1 MSDAVRFP
9 YEQLSLF
16 DAVSGTVAVS
26 LFDGRKY
33 GVAEPTD
40 LMKRLV
46 SRAAYAVMVGDHSQA
61 LVLTEL
67 KPNQIQKGHEFYHYM
82 IDGNVY
88 AGTFVGRESA

>member
-1 MSDAVRFP
+1 MSNVVHSP

-33 GVAEPTD
+33 GATEPND

-46 SRAAYAVMVGDHSQA
+46 PRAQYVVMVGNHPQA
-61 LVLTEL
+61 LALTKL
-67 KPNQIQKGHEFYHYM
+67 KPGQIPKGHEFYHYM

-88 AGTFVGRESA
+88 AGTFVGREEA